1 MNRFHRVS
9 LGLVC
14 AGFMSLLA
22 RSDGQAPTAQVAVQ
36 KTMPNAK
43 LAANAE
49 GIHWLTSFEKAKQKA
64 LRENK
69 PVLLFQLF
77 GKLDEALC

>member
-1 MNRFHRVS
+1 MNRSYRAT

-14 AGFMSLLA
+14 AGLFSLLP
-22 RSDGQAPTAQVAVQ
+22 RSEGQAPTAQLALR
-36 KTMPNAK
+36 TPTPNAK
-43 LAANAE
+43 SAPITG
-49 GIHWLTSFEKAKQKA
+49 GIRWLTSFEKAKQQA

-77 GKLDEALC
+77 GRLDDSLC